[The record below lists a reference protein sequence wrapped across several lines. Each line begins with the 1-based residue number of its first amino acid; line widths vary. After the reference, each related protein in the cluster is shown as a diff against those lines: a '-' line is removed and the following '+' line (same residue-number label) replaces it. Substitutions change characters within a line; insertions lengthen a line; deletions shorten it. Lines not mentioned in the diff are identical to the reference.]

1 MDFDDTAEESTFREE
16 VRGFLQAHAQLK
28 GSTAA
33 QGSRD
38 MGVDELTSAR
48 AWQALKAKAGLAGVT
63 LPKALG
69 GRGAPPIMQVIYAQ
83 EEAKYAVPTGVF
95 EIGLGMCIP
104 TVIKYADQAIS
115 SRVVPA
121 ALRGD
126 EIWCQLFS
134 EPASGSDLAALRTR
148 GERNGEAWLVNG
160 QKIWTSGAH
169 VSDWGLLLLRTD
181 PKVPKHD
188 GLTMFFVDMKSAG
201 IECRPIREMSGASYF
216 NEVFFTDVRVPDAN
230 RLGPVGSGWRV
241 ALTTLM
247 NERLTGAG
255 IPRRPDVTDLLNLTR
270 LLTIAGAPAIRD
282 GGVRERIAH
291 WYVRFKGVQLTQ
303 FRTMTALSRGHEPG
317 PENSIGKLVN
327 AAMAQEIAS
336 YGLDLMGAAGGIA
349 DADVAP
355 LHALFQERYLSSP
368 GFRIGG
374 GTDEILRNIIAER
387 VLKMPGDVRLDKGV
401 PFNEIRVGSQF
412 SSTGGAGS
420 GWVDDILQS

>member
-1 MDFDDTAEESTFREE
+1 VEESIFREE
-16 VRGFLQAHAQLK
+16 VRRFLQAHARLK
-28 GSTAA
+28 GTAA
-33 QGSRD
+33 AHGSRD
-38 MGVDELTSAR
+38 VGADELSSAR
-48 AWQALKAKAGLAGVT
+48 AWHALKAKAALAGIT
-63 LPKALG
+63 LPKPFG

-104 TVIKYADQAIS
+104 TVIQYAAEDTS
-115 SRVVPA
+115 SRLVPP

-126 EIWCQLFS
+126 EIWCQLLS
-134 EPASGSDLAALRTR
+134 EPVGGSDLAALRTR
-148 GERNGEAWLVNG
+148 GERDGEEWLVNG

-188 GLTMFFVDMKSAG
+188 GLTMFFVDMKSPG

-230 RLGPVGSGWRV
+230 RLGPVGGGWRV

-247 NERLTGAG
+247 NERHTGAA

-282 GGVRERIAH
+282 AGVRERIAH

-303 FRTMTALSRGHEPG
+303 FRTMTALSRGNEPG

-336 YGLDLMGAAGGIA
+336 YGLDLMGAAGGTMEA
-349 DADVAP
+349 DLAP
-355 LHALFQERYLSSP
+355 LHLLFQERYLSSP

-401 PFNEIRVGSQF
+401 PFNEIRVDSQF
-412 SSTGGAGS
+412 GSTGGAGS